1 MDRAHHDPSRSPSA
15 ASQDGA
21 GGAPR
26 TNGRIG
32 ERTGRTLLR
41 KLRDLDLRVRGL
53 SVDAARRVRLEGCLS
68 PDAPIE
74 DGLTY
79 RLRLQDGSTAHLD
92 LAWREGALEL
102 GLAGAGTAAPQRVEL
117 IRDDHGRATAPSIR
131 ARIHPED
138 CDRREAEHF
147 LRRLVRA
154 AFARQDVA

>member
-102 GLAGAGTAAPQRVEL
+102 GLAGAGTYEAGAQPNEVVFRP
-117 IRDDHGRATAPSIR
+117 ACPSGDGDEG
-131 ARIHPED
+131 AGTM
-138 CDRREAEHF
+138 
-147 LRRLVRA
+147 LWSSVRRLVVLWNRNGSLERA
-154 AFARQDVA
+154 ICR